1 MANTD
6 QSARAKSSDAMT
18 GEQIAAHYRAAY
30 PYMSASRRLALHR
43 GEVRYRHLL
52 LAAQE
57 RERLKRES
65 DRERMRCKIFGV
77 GDRPA

>member
-1 MANTD
+1 MINAD
-6 QSARAKSSDAMT
+6 QSARATATDAMT
-18 GEQIAAHYRAAY
+18 SEQIAARYRAAY

-57 RERLKRES
+57 RERLRRES
-65 DRERMRCKIFGV
+65 DRERMLSKIFAV